1 VPNVG
6 ALRLTMPAE
15 AADKRAAA
23 GNVAARR
30 DIRRAE
36 ASRVLGLL
44 DSSGLP
50 ERAQNWIV
58 DGADSS
64 NVRAL
69 ALAPVDAASERLR
82 DALLTDIA
90 AERDLSFASVQDA
103 RTFQAEEIIRARSFN
118 LDAGS
123 QLVSL
128 SNAYTDELIQ
138 KLRGFVARVTHR

>member
-1 VPNVG
+1 
-6 ALRLTMPAE
+6 MPAE

-36 ASRVLGLL
+36 AARVLGLL

-50 ERAQNWIV
+50 ERARNWII

-69 ALAPVDAASERLR
+69 SIAPADTASERGR
-82 DALLTDIA
+82 EALLTVIA
-90 AERDLSFASVQDA
+90 AERGLGFASVQDA
-103 RTFQAEEIIRARSFN
+103 RTFHAEEIIRARSFN
-118 LDAGS
+118 LDVGS
-123 QLVSL
+123 QIVSL
-128 SNAYTDELIQ
+128 SNAYTDELIH
-138 KLRGFVARVTHR
+138 KLRGFVARLTHR

>member
-1 VPNVG
+1 
-6 ALRLTMPAE
+6 MPAE

-36 ASRVLGLL
+36 AARVLGLL
-44 DSSGLP
+44 DSFGLP

-64 NVRAL
+64 SVRAL
-69 ALAPVDAASERLR
+69 AVAPVDAASERLR